1 MSENEYKEWVLAA
14 YDRQVATGQLASE
27 LLSPTP
33 ANIKAEALKI
43 CEHELN
49 SEDEK
54 ILRSFVGQ
62 KDDIAA
68 YHNAI
73 RNKNADPFRPLV
85 NFLDDR
91 SINTN
96 LRNINLLALLIDF
109 KPRPYRPNL
118 IINGQLDVTTPPLA
132 TVPPDDTIDVEDVHT
147 PIPSVEPL
155 VKPKK
160 RIIIYGLLLIF
171 ISVTIYFVLKKGPH
185 QLTGK
190 EGCMIWS
197 NDHYEPVD
205 CSDHSSG
212 LQLLTINHQ
221 LVDHFKRITEP
232 DTLTAYSVRKVWY
245 AKYKGRVEFYTD
257 SGIHPLDT
265 SRRLLPMTFG
275 IWQKY
280 VLHTIN

>member
-1 MSENEYKEWVLAA
+1 
-14 YDRQVATGQLASE
+14 
-27 LLSPTP
+27 
-33 ANIKAEALKI
+33 
-43 CEHELN
+43 
-49 SEDEK
+49 
-54 ILRSFVGQ
+54 
-62 KDDIAA
+62 
-68 YHNAI
+68 
-73 RNKNADPFRPLV
+73 
-85 NFLDDR
+85 
-91 SINTN
+91 
-96 LRNINLLALLIDF
+96 
-109 KPRPYRPNL
+109 
-118 IINGQLDVTTPPLA
+118 
-132 TVPPDDTIDVEDVHT
+132 
-147 PIPSVEPL
+147 
-155 VKPKK
+155 
-160 RIIIYGLLLIF
+160 
-171 ISVTIYFVLKKGPH
+171 
-185 QLTGK
+185 
-190 EGCMIWS
+190 MIWS